1 MRTEFNGE
9 TVDVPFLEL
18 LYDWKFGSKK
28 KFVKAVASAYSH
40 FMVIKALETLA
51 QDRIAGPLLSPPAVA
66 SSEFAERC
74 QPTQII
80 DIMWH
85 THLLSPR
92 AYAASGL
99 SLIGSIIDHDP
110 GYYNL
115 HEAEH
120 ASKLVPK
127 VKKVFAY
134 ELRYLDESGDY
145 LDWFSVIN
153 NSLKDFAM
161 DICESMNDPDCG

>member
-1 MRTEFNGE
+1 MAR
-9 TVDVPFLEL
+9 
-18 LYDWKFGSKK
+18 
-28 KFVKAVASAYSH
+28 
-40 FMVIKALETLA
+40 ALSRGATARLRPLRRREA
-51 QDRIAGPLLSPPAVA
+51 QLSPEQRGREH
-66 SSEFAERC
+66 SSKFAERC

-85 THLLSPR
+85 AHLLSPR

-127 VKKVFAY
+127 VKKVFTY
-134 ELRYLDESGDY
+134 EMRHLDERGDY
-145 LDWFSVIN
+145 LDWISVIN

-161 DICESMNDPDCG
+161 DICESMNDPGCG